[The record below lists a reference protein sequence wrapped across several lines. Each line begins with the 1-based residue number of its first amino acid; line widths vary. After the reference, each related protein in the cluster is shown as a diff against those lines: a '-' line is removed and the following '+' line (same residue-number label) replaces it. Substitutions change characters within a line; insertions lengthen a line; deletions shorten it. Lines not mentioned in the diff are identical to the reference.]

1 MYNSNISTVF
11 DQYGSVIDMQISR
24 MLAIGKVMRVPVLDV
39 RFLSNWNLLHG
50 VLGSGRLMGVTDLIP
65 ANFLSTP

>member
-50 VLGSGRLMGVTDLIP
+50 VLGSGRLMGATDLIA
-65 ANFLSTP
+65 ANFPSTP